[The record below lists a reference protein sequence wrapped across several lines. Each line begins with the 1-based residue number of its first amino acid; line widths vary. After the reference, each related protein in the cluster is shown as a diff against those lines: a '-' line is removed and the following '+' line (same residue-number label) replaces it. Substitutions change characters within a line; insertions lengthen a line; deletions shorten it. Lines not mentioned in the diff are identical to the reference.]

1 MPYPRIIALVTL
13 LALAACAGEPAPPP
27 EPEQEQVSQEEQD
40 RLQEQANVELVSEWW
55 RTVLI
60 AGHSELAD
68 QYMAEDYI
76 QHNPNIDTS
85 RAGLLAAPFMQREPG
100 DIPEAIVPAPVVQFA
115 KGDYVVF
122 VWEREG
128 TDPNDET
135 QTYLYNFFDIVRVE
149 NGLIQ
154 EHWDSV
160 YKSSTEPVVAGIGPR
175 PVSLPNTPAEQANE
189 DLAKIEFKD
198 ILQYQHLELAEEV
211 MAPGYIQHNP
221 NVPTGRD
228 AFVEFFGQFAQPEP
242 IMDAWKDEPEL
253 TLTSDDIVLYMFKR
267 FSEDP
272 ADPAQVY
279 KWNWFD
285 MVRVS
290 DGLVQEHWDMATKV
304 PPPDSVPMP
313 AGFVEY
319 R

>member
-1 MPYPRIIALVTL
+1 MTCLRIIAAAAILS
-13 LALAACAGEPAPPP
+13 LAACADQAPAP
-27 EPEQEQVSQEEQD
+27 EVEQEAVSPEAQEA
-40 RLQEQANVELVSEWW
+40 LQEQANLELVSEWW
-55 RTVLI
+55 RTVLM

-76 QHNPNIDTS
+76 QHNPNIDTG
-85 RAGLLAAPFMQREPG
+85 RAGLLGAPFMQREGG
-100 DIPEAIVPAPVVQFA
+100 DIPPELDPAPVVQFA
-115 KGDYVVF
+115 KGDYVVY

-128 TDPNDET
+128 TDPNDDT

-149 NGLIQ
+149 NGMVQ

-175 PVSLPNTPAEQANE
+175 PVSLPNTPAEQENE
-189 DLAKIEFKD
+189 DIAKALFKD
-198 ILQYQHLELAEEV
+198 ILQYGNLDLAEQV

-228 AFVEFFGQFAQPEP
+228 GFVEFFSQFAQAEP
-242 IMDAWKDEPEL
+242 IMDAWNDEPEL
-253 TLTSDDIVLYMFKR
+253 TLTSNDIVLYMFAR
-267 FSEDP
+267 YSEDP
-272 ADPAQVY
+272 ADPSQVY

-290 DGLVQEHWDMATKV
+290 DGLVQEHWDMATKTQ
-304 PPPDSVPMP
+304 PPDSVPMP
-313 AGFVEY
+313 ADFQAY